1 MPSGQSESPTHI
13 GVFRIFVRTVCP
25 RLHGVNL
32 RTYPPFFIF
41 FSKNFREKRERDPH
55 PNIVPTLFQHC
66 SNIVPTLFRPPLAA
80 DYFFSHTPPKLAP
93 RVRMVCVSM
102 MMCVGHVETTL
113 KAHHPS

>member
-41 FSKNFREKRERDPH
+41 FSKNFREKRERP
-55 PNIVPTLFQHC
+55 PSQHC
-66 SNIVPTLFRPPLAA
+66 SNIVPTLFRHCSDNKWQPTI
-80 DYFFSHTPPKLAP
+80 FFHTAPKLAHH
-93 RVRMVCVSM
+93 VRRMCVSM
-102 MMCVGHVETTL
+102 MMCVGHVETTW